1 MLATQPCGRG
11 VGVAEPIGLT
21 AVTVELDPSSLA
33 GRRRVE
39 PASPQHEPPCVGSAA
54 PTGRR
59 HSARSWVNLDGHR
72 CTELLCRH
80 LKVLQGV
87 TTREVWSCEELPEEP
102 PVRSGLAV
110 VSTGPAPPLLD
121 GHAAF

>member
-1 MLATQPCGRG
+1 MLATQARSRG
-11 VGVAEPIGLT
+11 VGVAKPIGL
-21 AVTVELDPSSLA
+21 
-33 GRRRVE
+33 
-39 PASPQHEPPCVGSAA
+39 
-54 PTGRR
+54 
-59 HSARSWVNLDGHR
+59 
-72 CTELLCRH
+72 TELLCRH

-110 VSTGPAPPLLD
+110 VSPGPTSSLLG